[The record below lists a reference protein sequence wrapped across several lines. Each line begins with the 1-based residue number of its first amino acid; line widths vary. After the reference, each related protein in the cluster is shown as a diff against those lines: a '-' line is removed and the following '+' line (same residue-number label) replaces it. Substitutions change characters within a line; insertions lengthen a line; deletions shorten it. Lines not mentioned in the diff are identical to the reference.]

1 LITLPLSSLTSTLTI
16 ATSTTAMLCGIAS
29 AVRSAA
35 WPVAGT
41 PGIAMATARIAARST
56 GFTEEGMAAILF
68 DVCFMGKVPNDA
80 NTATRIQAR

>member
-1 LITLPLSSLTSTLTI
+1 
-16 ATSTTAMLCGIAS
+16 
-29 AVRSAA
+29 
-35 WPVAGT
+35 
-41 PGIAMATARIAARST
+41 MATARIAARST